1 LGGSPSSAR
10 TRSRR
15 AVSALLV
22 GALCALVSPVV
33 HADDDVGYKHGSFL
47 EQGKMLTITVGFRE
61 MMNSVLHGRL
71 RDGFSTTV
79 VMRLYLYERSS
90 GQLVAFSARTL
101 KAVYDL
107 WDEQYLLRIEEP
119 GKNRSAHERRE
130 QRVVDLLT
138 SCWRFPLVGL
148 DRLKPGTQYFVA
160 VIAEVNPMSEELL
173 EEVRRWLRNPA
184 GEHRRGSEGSLFGS
198 FVSIFVNNKIRSAE
212 KTFRFRTQPFYRRP

>member
-1 LGGSPSSAR
+1 LDGS
-10 TRSRR
+10 RSRR
-15 AVSALLV
+15 RSRLAAGGLLTV
-22 GALCALVSPVV
+22 GALCGLLASP
-33 HADDDVGYKHGSFL
+33 ARAEDDVGYKRGAFL
-47 EQGKMLTITVGFRE
+47 EQGKMLTISVGFRE
-61 MMNSVLHGRL
+61 MMSSTLRGRL
-71 RDGFSTTV
+71 RNGFSTTV

-107 WDEQYLLRIEEP
+107 WDEQYLLRVEEP
-119 GKNRSAHERRE
+119 GTTRAVHERRE
-130 QRVVDLLT
+130 QRIVDLLT

-160 VIAEVNPMSEELL
+160 LIAEVNPMSEELL